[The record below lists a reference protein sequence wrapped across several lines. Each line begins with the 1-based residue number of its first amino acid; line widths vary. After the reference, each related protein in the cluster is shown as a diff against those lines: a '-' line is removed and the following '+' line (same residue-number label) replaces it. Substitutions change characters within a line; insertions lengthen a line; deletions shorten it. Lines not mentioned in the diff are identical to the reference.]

1 MTMEPSAIR
10 TRMRDP
16 GLVAAPSTDAP
27 AVRVTFEYVAWAT
40 VWLLAGTT
48 IGLIASI
55 KLHWPEFLPFA
66 WLSFGR
72 VRPAHTNLVLFGW
85 SSLVLVGVSLYVV
98 SRTSRAPLWSP
109 RLTRIALWLWNLAL
123 LGGLVT
129 LLAGVNRG
137 PQEYREWVWPLAV
150 ILAAAVVI
158 DGYVAYRTVAARA
171 LPEVYVSNWY
181 ILGGFCY
188 LPILYVTSYLPF
200 YQGGLGNTVVQ
211 GYYMHNVMGMWFTQL
226 ALGVSYYAIPLL
238 LGRPVYSYA
247 LGVLGFWT
255 NLLFYPLIGAHHFIF
270 SPEAWWL
277 QSTAILFSVGMMV
290 PVWAGTGNLLL
301 TFKGGRGAVRRSYA
315 LPFFVTGLIG
325 YGLASTQGTIEAFRT
340 ANIYWHFTNFTV
352 GHSHAAMY
360 GFIAFIAWGAVY
372 GLVPRLTGRE
382 PNPLAVGVH
391 FWLALVGVLTYVIS
405 ISAAGVLQGLAWVS
419 GQSFIASVIAAEP
432 MWLWRTIGG
441 LLMVGSHIVF
451 AVNVWAMRPHRVI
464 APAPSPD
471 VVRIPA

>member
-1 MTMEPSAIR
+1 
-10 TRMRDP
+10 MRDTRFA
-16 GLVAAPSTDAP
+16 AAPSVDSVTI
-27 AVRVTFEYVAWAT
+27 RVTYEYIAWAT
-40 VWLLAGTT
+40 VWLVVGTI
-48 IGLIASI
+48 IGLIAST
-55 KLHWPEFLPFA
+55 KLHWPEFLPYA

-72 VRPAHTNLVLFGW
+72 VRPVHTNLVLFGW
-85 SSLVLVGVSLYVV
+85 SSLVMVGLAFYVV
-98 SRTSRAPLWSP
+98 ARTSRV
-109 RLTRIALWLWNLAL
+109 ALWGPGLARLALALWNLAL
-123 LGGLVT
+123 LGGVVT

-150 ILAAAVVI
+150 VLAAAVVI
-158 DGYVAYRTVAARA
+158 AGYVAYRTVAARA

-181 ILGGFCY
+181 ILGAFCY

-211 GYYMHNVMGMWFTQL
+211 GYYMHNAMGMWFTQL
-226 ALGVSYYAIPLL
+226 ALGVSYYAIPWL

-301 TFKGGRGAVRRSYA
+301 TFKGGAGAVRRSYA

-325 YGLASTQGTIEAFRT
+325 YGLASTQGTIEAFRS

-360 GFIAFIAWGAVY
+360 GFIAFIAWGGVY
-372 GLVPRLTGRE
+372 GLLPRLTGRE

-391 FWLALVGVLTYVIS
+391 FWLALVGVLTYVIA
-405 ISAAGVLQGLAWVS
+405 ISVAGVLQGFAWVA

-441 LLMVGSHIVF
+441 LLMVSSHVVF
-451 AVNVWAMRPHRVI
+451 AFNVWAMRPQGVT
-464 APAPSPD
+464 APVPTPSAT
-471 VVRIPA
+471 RIPA

>member
-1 MTMEPSAIR
+1 
-10 TRMRDP
+10 MRDTRFA
-16 GLVAAPSTDAP
+16 AAPSVDSAT
-27 AVRVTFEYVAWAT
+27 VRVAYEYIAWAT
-40 VWLLAGTT
+40 VWLVVGTI
-48 IGLIASI
+48 IGLIAST
-55 KLHWPEFLPFA
+55 KLHWPEFLPYA

-72 VRPAHTNLVLFGW
+72 VRPVHTNLVLFGW
-85 SSLVLVGVSLYVV
+85 SSLVMVGLAFYVAA
-98 SRTSRAPLWSP
+98 RTSRV
-109 RLTRIALWLWNLAL
+109 ALWGPGLARLALALWNLVL
-123 LGGLVT
+123 LGGVVT

-150 ILAAAVVI
+150 VLAAAVVI
-158 DGYVAYRTVAARA
+158 AGYVAYRTVAARA

-181 ILGGFCY
+181 ILGAFCY

-211 GYYMHNVMGMWFTQL
+211 GYYMHNAMGMWFTQL
-226 ALGVSYYAIPLL
+226 ALGVSYYAIPWL

-301 TFKGGRGAVRRSYA
+301 TFKGGAGAVRRSYA

-325 YGLASTQGTIEAFRT
+325 YGLASTQGTIEAFRS

-352 GHSHAAMY
+352 GHSHATMY
-360 GFIAFIAWGAVY
+360 GFIAFIAWGGVY
-372 GLVPRLTGRE
+372 GLLPRLTGRE

-391 FWLALVGVLTYVIS
+391 FWLALVGVLTYVIA
-405 ISAAGVLQGLAWVS
+405 ISVAGVLQGFAWVA

-441 LLMVGSHIVF
+441 LLMVSSHVVF
-451 AVNVWAMRPHRVI
+451 AFNVWAMRPQGVT
-464 APAPSPD
+464 APVPTPSAA
-471 VVRIPA
+471 RIPA

>member
-1 MTMEPSAIR
+1 MTIDRLAIR

-16 GLVAAPSTDAP
+16 GLTAAPSVDP
-27 AVRVTFEYVAWAT
+27 ATVRVMFEYVAWAT
-40 VWLLAGTT
+40 AWLLVGTT
-48 IGLIASI
+48 AGLIASI

-72 VRPAHTNLVLFGW
+72 VRPTHTNVVLLGW
-85 SSLVLVGVSLYVV
+85 SSLVMVGLALYVV
-98 SRTSRAPLWSP
+98 SRTSRVPLWSP
-109 RLTRIALWLWNLAL
+109 RLARIALGLWNLAV
-123 LGGLVT
+123 LGGVVT

-150 ILAAAVVI
+150 ILAAAVLI
-158 DGYVAYRTVAARA
+158 DGYVAYRTVAART
-171 LPEVYVSNWY
+171 LREVYVSNWY
-181 ILGGFCY
+181 ILGAFCY

-200 YQGGLGNTVVQ
+200 YQGGLGNVVVQ
-211 GYYMHNVMGMWFTQL
+211 GYYMHNAMGMWFTQL
-226 ALGVSYYAIPLL
+226 ALGVSYYAIPRL

-301 TFKGGRGAVRRSYA
+301 TFKGSSGAVRRSYA
-315 LPFFVTGLIG
+315 LPFFVVGLIG
-325 YGLASTQGTIEAFRT
+325 YGLSSTQGTIEAFRT
-340 ANIYWHFTNFTV
+340 ANIYLHFTNFTV

-360 GFIAFIAWGAVY
+360 GFIVFIAWGAVY

-382 PNPLAVGVH
+382 PSPLAVGVH
-391 FWLALVGVLTYVIS
+391 FWLALVGILTYVIA
-405 ISAAGVLQGLAWVS
+405 ISVAGVLQGMAWVA
-419 GQSFIASVIAAEP
+419 GQSFIVSVTEAEP

-441 LLMVGSHIVF
+441 LLMAGSHVVF
-451 AVNVWAMRPHRVI
+451 AANVWAMRPQRVI
-464 APAPSPD
+464 APAPSPQAAR
-471 VVRIPA
+471 VPA

>member
-27 AVRVTFEYVAWAT
+27 TARVTFEYLAWAT
-40 VWLLAGTT
+40 VWLLVGTT
-48 IGLIASI
+48 LGLIASI

-85 SSLVLVGVSLYVV
+85 SSLVLVGLSLYVV
-98 SRTSRAPLWSP
+98 SRTSRVPLWSP
-109 RLTRIALWLWNLAL
+109 HLARIALWLWNLAL

-150 ILAAAVVI
+150 ILAAAVVMA
-158 DGYVAYRTVAARA
+158 GFVAYRTVAART

-181 ILGGFCY
+181 ILSGFCY
-188 LPILYVTSYLPF
+188 LPSLYVTSYLPL
-200 YQGGLGNTVVQ
+200 YQTGLGNTVVQ
-211 GYYMHNVMGMWFTQL
+211 GYYMHNAMGMWFTQL

-277 QSTAILFSVGMMV
+277 QSTAILFSVGM
-290 PVWAGTGNLLL
+290 
-301 TFKGGRGAVRRSYA
+301 
-315 LPFFVTGLIG
+315 
-325 YGLASTQGTIEAFRT
+325 IEAFRS

-352 GHSHAAMY
+352 GHSHATMY

-391 FWLALVGVLTYVIS
+391 FWLALVGILTYVTS
-405 ISAAGVLQGLAWVS
+405 ISVAGVLQGFAWVS

-441 LLMVGSHIVF
+441 LLMVGSHVVF
-451 AVNVWAMRPHRVI
+451 AANVWAMRPQRVI
-464 APAPSPD
+464 APVPSPGGA
-471 VVRIPA
+471 VRIPA

>member
-1 MTMEPSAIR
+1 MTALR
-10 TRMRDP
+10 TMMRDP
-16 GLVAAPSTDAP
+16 GLP
-27 AVRVTFEYVAWAT
+27 ASPAVDHATVRVTFEYLCWGT
-40 VWLLAGTT
+40 VWLLVGTT

-66 WLSFGR
+66 TLSFGR
-72 VRPAHTNLVLFGW
+72 IRPAHTNLVLLGW
-85 SSLVLVGVSLYVV
+85 GSLVLVGLSLYVV
-98 SRTSRAPLWSP
+98 ARTSRVPLWSP
-109 RLTRIALWLWNLAL
+109 RLARVALVLWNVAL
-123 LGGLVT
+123 TGGLVT

-158 DGYVAYRTVAARA
+158 AGYVAYRTVAART
-171 LPEVYVSNWY
+171 LPEIYVSNWY

-188 LPILYVTSYLPF
+188 LAILYVTSYLPF
-200 YQGGLGNTVVQ
+200 YQAGLGNTVVQ
-211 GYYMHNVMGMWFTQL
+211 GYYMHNAMGMWFTQL
-226 ALGVSYYAIPLL
+226 ALGVSYYAIPRL
-238 LGRPVYSYA
+238 LGRPIYSYA

-270 SPEAWWL
+270 SPVPWWL

-301 TFKGGRGAVRRSYA
+301 TFKGGGAALRVSYA
-315 LPFFVTGLIG
+315 LPFFIVGLIG
-325 YGLASTQGTIEAFRT
+325 YAFSSTQSTIEAFRS

-405 ISAAGVLQGLAWVS
+405 ISVAGVLQGFAWVS

-441 LLMVGSHIVF
+441 LLMVGSHVVF
-451 AVNVWAMRPHRVI
+451 ALNVWSMRPRPVAVPAL
-464 APAPSPD
+464 APDMARSP
-471 VVRIPA
+471 

>member
-10 TRMRDP
+10 TRMRDSS
-16 GLVAAPSTDAP
+16 LVAASPADA
-27 AVRVTFEYVAWAT
+27 ATVRVTFEYVAWAT
-40 VWLLAGTT
+40 VWLLVGTT

-85 SSLVLVGVSLYVV
+85 SSLVLVGLSLYVV
-98 SRTSRAPLWSP
+98 SRTSRVPLWSP
-109 RLTRIALWLWNLAL
+109 HLARIALWLWNLAL

-150 ILAAAVVI
+150 ILGAAIVI
-158 DGYVAYRTVAARA
+158 DGYVAYRTVAART
-171 LPEVYVSNWY
+171 LPEVYISNWY

-188 LPILYVTSYLPF
+188 LPILYVISYLPF
-200 YQGGLGNTVVQ
+200 YQAGLGNTVVQ
-211 GYYMHNVMGMWFTQL
+211 GYYMHNAMGMWFTQL

-247 LGVLGFWT
+247 
-255 NLLFYPLIGAHHFIF
+255 
-270 SPEAWWL
+270 
-277 QSTAILFSVGMMV
+277 
-290 PVWAGTGNLLL
+290 
-301 TFKGGRGAVRRSYA
+301 
-315 LPFFVTGLIG
+315 
-325 YGLASTQGTIEAFRT
+325 LASTQGTIEAFRT

-360 GFIAFIAWGAVY
+360 GFITFIAWGAVY
-372 GLVPRLTGRE
+372 GLMPRFTGRE

-405 ISAAGVLQGLAWVS
+405 ISVAGVLQGFAWVS

-441 LLMVGSHIVF
+441 LLMVGSHVVF
-451 AVNVWAMRPHRVI
+451 AVNVWAMRPRPVI
-464 APAPSPD
+464 ASAPSPD

>member
-1 MTMEPSAIR
+1 MIHL
-10 TRMRDP
+10 RDP
-16 GLVAAPSTDAP
+16 GLPTTPSVDP
-27 AVRVTFEYVAWAT
+27 ATVRVMFEYVAWGT
-40 VWLLAGTT
+40 CWLLVGTAF
-48 IGLIASI
+48 GLIASI
-55 KLHWPEFLPFA
+55 KLYWPEFLPFA

-72 VRPAHTNLVLFGW
+72 VRPAHTNVVLLGW
-85 SSLVLVGVSLYVV
+85 CSLVLVGPALYVV
-98 SRTSRAPLWSP
+98 SRTSRVPLWSP
-109 RLTRIALWLWNLAL
+109 RLARMALGLWNLAL
-123 LGGLVT
+123 LGGVIT

-150 ILAAAVVI
+150 MLAAAVLI
-158 DGYVAYRTVAARA
+158 DGYVAYRTVAART

-181 ILGGFCY
+181 ILGAFCY
-188 LPILYVTSYLPF
+188 LPILYVTSYLPW

-211 GYYMHNVMGMWFTQL
+211 GYYMHNAMGMWFTQM
-226 ALGVSYYAIPLL
+226 ALGISYYGIPRL
-238 LGRPVYSYA
+238 LGRPIYSYA

-277 QSTAILFSVGMMV
+277 QTTAILFSVGMMV

-301 TFKGGRGAVRRSYA
+301 TFKGGAGAVRRSYA
-315 LPFFVTGLIG
+315 LPFFVMGLIG
-325 YGLASTQGTIEAFRT
+325 YGLSSTQGTIEAFRS

-372 GLVPRLTGRE
+372 GLLPRLTGRE

-391 FWLALVGVLTYVIS
+391 FWLALVGVVTYVIA
-405 ISAAGVLQGLAWVS
+405 ISVAGVLQGFAWVG

-441 LLMVGSHIVF
+441 LLMVSSHVVF
-451 AVNVWAMRPHRVI
+451 AFNVWAMRPQRAN
-464 APAPSPD
+464 APAVAAVAVRSP
-471 VVRIPA
+471 A

>member
-1 MTMEPSAIR
+1 
-10 TRMRDP
+10 MRDP
-16 GLVAAPSTDAP
+16 GLLATPSVDP
-27 AVRVTFEYVAWAT
+27 ATVRVTFEYIAWAT
-40 VWLLAGTT
+40 VWLLVGTT

-55 KLHWPEFLPFA
+55 KLHWPEFLPYA

-72 VRPAHTNLVLFGW
+72 VRPVHTSLVLLGW
-85 SSLVLVGVSLYVV
+85 GSLVLVGLSLSVV
-98 SRTSRAPLWSP
+98 ARTSRVPLWSP
-109 RLTRIALWLWNLAL
+109 RLARSALWLWNLTL
-123 LGGLVT
+123 LLGLVT

-150 ILAAAVVI
+150 MLAAAVVI
-158 DGYVAYRTVAARA
+158 DGYVAYRTVAART

-188 LPILYVTSYLPF
+188 LAILYVTSYLPF

-211 GYYMHNVMGMWFTQL
+211 GYYMHNAMGMWFTQL
-226 ALGVSYYAIPLL
+226 ALGVSYYAIPRL

-270 SPEAWWL
+270 SAVSWWL

-301 TFKGGRGAVRRSYA
+301 TFKGGSSALRRSYA
-315 LPFFVTGLIG
+315 LPFFVVGLIG
-325 YGLASTQGTIEAFRT
+325 YGLSSTQGTMEAFRS

-352 GHSHAAMY
+352 GHSHATMY
-360 GFIAFIAWGAVY
+360 GFITFIAWGAVY
-372 GLVPRLTGRE
+372 GLLPRLTGRE

-391 FWLALVGVLTYVIS
+391 FWLALVGVLTYVIAIS
-405 ISAAGVLQGLAWVS
+405 IAGVLQGFAWVA

-441 LLMVGSHIVF
+441 LLMVASHVVF
-451 AVNVWAMRPHRVI
+451 AANVWAMRPRAAAVPSP
-464 APAPSPD
+464 APAT
-471 VVRIPA
+471 VGVPA

>member
-1 MTMEPSAIR
+1 MTAERFAIR

-16 GLVAAPSTDAP
+16 GLVAAASADP
-27 AVRVTFEYVAWAT
+27 AIVRVTFEYVACAT
-40 VWLLAGTT
+40 VWLLVGTT

-66 WLSFGR
+66 RLSFGR
-72 VRPAHTNLVLFGW
+72 VRPAHT
-85 SSLVLVGVSLYVV
+85 SLVLLGWASLALVGPAFYVV
-98 SRTSRAPLWSP
+98 ARTSRVPLWSP
-109 RLTRIALWLWNLAL
+109 RLARIALWLWNLAL

-150 ILAAAVVI
+150 ILAAAVLI
-158 DGYVAYRTVAARA
+158 DGYVAYRTVAART

-188 LPILYVTSYLPF
+188 LPILYVISYLPF

-211 GYYMHNVMGMWFTQL
+211 GYYMHNAMGMWFTQL
-226 ALGVSYYAIPLL
+226 ALGVSYYAIPRL

-301 TFKGGRGAVRRSYA
+301 TFKGEGGAVRRSYA
-315 LPFFVTGLIG
+315 LPFLVTGLIA
-325 YGLASTQGTIEAFRT
+325 YGLSSTQGTIEAFRT
-340 ANIYWHFTNFTV
+340 ANIYLHFTNFTV
-352 GHSHAAMY
+352 GHSHATMY
-360 GFIAFIAWGAVY
+360 GFITFIAWGAVY
-372 GLVPRLTGRE
+372 GLVPGLTGRE
-382 PNPLAVGVH
+382 PSPLAVGVH
-391 FWLALVGVLTYVIS
+391 FWLALVGVLTYVIAIS
-405 ISAAGVLQGLAWVS
+405 IAGILQGLAWVA

-432 MWLWRTIGG
+432 MWLLRTIGG
-441 LLMVGSHIVF
+441 LLMVGGHVVF
-451 AVNVWAMRPHRVI
+451 AANVWAMRPQRTTV
-464 APAPSPD
+464 PAPSPNA
-471 VVRIPA
+471 VGIPA

>member
-1 MTMEPSAIR
+1 
-10 TRMRDP
+10 MRDP
-16 GLVAAPSTDAP
+16 GLVAAPSADP
-27 AVRVTFEYVAWAT
+27 ATARVTFEYVTWAT
-40 VWLLAGTT
+40 VWLLVGTT

-55 KLHWPEFLPFA
+55 KLHWPEFLPYA

-72 VRPAHTNLVLFGW
+72 VRPVHTSLVLLGW
-85 SSLVLVGVSLYVV
+85 SSLVLVGLSLYVV
-98 SRTSRAPLWSP
+98 SRTSRVPLWNP
-109 RLTRIALWLWNLAL
+109 RLARVALWLWNLTL
-123 LGGLVT
+123 LVGVVT
-129 LLAGVNRG
+129 LLAGVSRG

-150 ILAAAVVI
+150 MLSAAVVI
-158 DGYVAYRTVAARA
+158 DGYVAYRTVAART

-188 LPILYVTSYLPF
+188 LAILYVASYLPF
-200 YQGGLGNTVVQ
+200 YQAGLGNTVVQ
-211 GYYMHNVMGMWFTQL
+211 GYYMHNAMGMWFTQL

-270 SPEAWWL
+270 SPVPWWL

-301 TFKGGRGAVRRSYA
+301 TFKGGRGEVRRSYA

-325 YGLASTQGTIEAFRT
+325 YGLASTQGTIEAFRS

-360 GFIAFIAWGAVY
+360 GFIAFIVWGAVY

-382 PNPLAVGVH
+382 PSPLAVGVH
-391 FWLALVGVLTYVIS
+391 FWLALVGILTYVIS
-405 ISAAGVLQGLAWVS
+405 ISIAGILQGFAWVS

-441 LLMVGSHIVF
+441 LLMVGSHVVF
-451 AVNVWAMRPHRVI
+451 AANVWAMRPQPDTVPVA
-464 APAPSPD
+464 APGAVGSP
-471 VVRIPA
+471 A

>member
-1 MTMEPSAIR
+1 MTLASAAVRNR
-10 TRMRDP
+10 TRDP
-16 GLVAAPSTDAP
+16 GALAPPSVDPGTA
-27 AVRVTFEYVAWAT
+27 RVKFEYVAWAT
-40 VWLLAGTT
+40 VWLLVGTT
-48 IGLIASI
+48 IGLTASI
-55 KLHWPEFLPFA
+55 KLHWPEFLPYA

-72 VRPAHTNLVLFGW
+72 LRPAHTNLVLFGW
-85 SSLVLVGVSLYVV
+85 SSLVLAGLSFYVV
-98 SRTSRAPLWSP
+98 ARTSRAPLWSP
-109 RLTRIALWLWNLAL
+109 GLARTALVLWNLAL
-123 LGGLVT
+123 LGGLAT

-150 ILAAAVVI
+150 ILATAVVLA
-158 DGYVAYRTVAARA
+158 GYVAYRTVAARA

-188 LPILYVTSYLPF
+188 LPILYVISYLPF
-200 YQGGLGNTVVQ
+200 YQRGLGNTVVQ
-211 GYYMHNVMGMWFTQL
+211 GYYMHNSMGMWFTQL
-226 ALGVSYYAIPLL
+226 ALGVSYYAIPSL

-290 PVWAGTGNLLL
+290 PVWAGAGNLLL
-301 TFKGGRGAVRRSYA
+301 TFRGGSGALHRSYA

-325 YGLASTQGTIEAFRT
+325 YGVSSTQGTIEAFRS

-372 GLVPRLTGRE
+372 GLLPRVTGRE

-391 FWLALVGVLTYVIS
+391 FWLALVGVLTYVIA
-405 ISAAGVLQGLAWVS
+405 ISVAGVLQGFAWVA

-441 LLMVGSHIVF
+441 LLMVGSHVVF
-451 AVNVWAMRPHRVI
+451 AVNVWAMRPQRAG
-464 APAPSPD
+464 APMPAAEIVRSP
-471 VVRIPA
+471 A

>member
-1 MTMEPSAIR
+1 
-10 TRMRDP
+10 MRDTRFA
-16 GLVAAPSTDAP
+16 AAPSVDSAT
-27 AVRVTFEYVAWAT
+27 VRVTYEYIAWAT
-40 VWLLAGTT
+40 VWLVVGTI
-48 IGLIASI
+48 IGLIAST
-55 KLHWPEFLPFA
+55 KLHWPEFLPYA

-72 VRPAHTNLVLFGW
+72 VRPVHTNLVLFGW
-85 SSLVLVGVSLYVV
+85 SSLVMVGLAFYVV
-98 SRTSRAPLWSP
+98 ARTSRV
-109 RLTRIALWLWNLAL
+109 ALWGPGLARLALALWNLAL
-123 LGGLVT
+123 LGGIVT

-150 ILAAAVVI
+150 VLAAAVLI
-158 DGYVAYRTVAARA
+158 AGYVAYRTVASRA

-181 ILGGFCY
+181 ILGAFCY

-211 GYYMHNVMGMWFTQL
+211 GYYMHNAMGMWFTQL
-226 ALGVSYYAIPLL
+226 ALGVSYYAIPWL

-255 NLLFYPLIGAHHFIF
+255 NLLFYPLIGAHHFMF

-301 TFKGGRGAVRRSYA
+301 TFKGGAGAVRRSYA

-325 YGLASTQGTIEAFRT
+325 YGLSSTQGTIEAFRS

-352 GHSHAAMY
+352 GHSHATMY
-360 GFIAFIAWGAVY
+360 GFIAFIAWGGVY
-372 GLVPRLTGRE
+372 GLLPRLTGRE

-391 FWLALVGVLTYVIS
+391 FWLALVGVLTYVIA
-405 ISAAGVLQGLAWVS
+405 ISVAGVLQGFAWVA

-441 LLMVGSHIVF
+441 LLMVSSHVVF
-451 AVNVWAMRPHRVI
+451 AFNVWAMRPQGVT
-464 APAPSPD
+464 APAPTPSAA
-471 VVRIPA
+471 RIPA